1 MCKINLMIFAVFF
14 ITIYIY
20 IFSTAKHKKQN
31 KNKTKKHKWGIKN
44 MEKHS
49 REKIR
54 IIYLIAKIIN
64 EKINNAVS

>member
-20 IFSTAKHKKQN
+20 IFSTANIKKKQKEKHKTMGM
-31 KNKTKKHKWGIKN
+31 KNTA
-44 MEKHS
+44 
-49 REKIR
+49 EKIR

-64 EKINNAVS
+64 E